1 MLGGDT
7 PLVIS
12 AGLPNIIGTVGDL
25 VNQSSGNAQGAFYA
39 FYGAHDLEAGS
50 SGNTEKAGT
59 TKFEAALPNV
69 IYGNSEPVQPPAFA
83 LVPQIKY

>member
-1 MLGGDT
+1 MGGDT

-39 FYGAHDLEAGS
+39 SYGEHDLAAGS
-50 SGNTEKAGT
+50 SGNNEKAGT
-59 TKFEAALPNV
+59 TKFEAALSNV
-69 IYGNSEPVQPPAFA
+69 IYGNSDTVQPPAFA
-83 LVPQIKY
+83 LIPQIKY